1 MKQRTGMRR
10 KLMWHL
16 ADTLLALASEKIAF
30 VWALPTRIASSG
42 QKEKDS
48 KKLLGRIDP
57 FFFF

>member
-42 QKEKDS
+42 QKEKES
-48 KKLLGRIDP
+48 KKDLGRFV
-57 FFFF
+57 FF